1 MLIGWI
7 TIKRSSEKCNDVTNR
22 FLKSHLECNCK
33 LNVVTGPS
41 WYSESWGRRPYQDIT
56 VLVNN
61 IPSSCS
67 GKIKSNH
74 IAQPWED
81 FSGFLGEFAKF
92 FMSWRPVYHNLFR
105 FLHLRNALNI
115 WLWCIFIELPK
126 WYIHA
131 STALNYVFWSL

>member
-1 MLIGWI
+1 MIINYVG
-7 TIKRSSEKCNDVTNR
+7 TR

-33 LNVVTGPS
+33 LSVVTGPS

-81 FSGFLGEFAKF
+81 FSGFLGKFAKF

-115 WLWCIFIELPK
+115 WLWSVIIDCRISKSYLLI
-126 WYIHA
+126 I
-131 STALNYVFWSL
+131 LNYKQVGNVSR